1 MSPRL
6 LLFLTPRSLKPLC
19 LGLLLLGQG
28 AALRVQAGEPLR
40 YTPADSV
47 NLEDMFWT
55 RAATEV
61 WQLDSTLQARPVQA
75 GHHDARRT
83 DKLRARLQALGPTTL
98 WGGLGDGLERDAKQL
113 RRDLQVLD
121 LSARLFALT
130 REARYAELMERTL
143 YNSVRAATAPS
154 LPRSARRHAAPW
166 LLAARGLMYAAA
178 GADVYVNLYMRSR
191 AWVRTDSIDFLV
203 LQNTSAPWQNNVF
216 FSFRFAGPGRHMR
229 LHLRLPGWLRGETGV
244 AGCNYLPQR
253 EYYELTINSRPTRLR
268 AKNGYITVDR
278 VWENDDV
285 MVLKMD
291 TPVRRIVREGDSAH
305 VALQFGPLLYLTE
318 RPLPA
323 GYAVRPADAIGFRF
337 DGDSTHAELLSG
349 RMVDDAGRAEPF
361 RAIPYYIQQRADV
374 RSAQLW
380 LPAKQAKKNGKGLFS
395 SLLGEK
401 RRKMLANSNEVPTF
415 ATK

>member
-1 MSPRL
+1 MPTSRFLRL
-6 LLFLTPRSLKPLC
+6 LC
-19 LGLLLLGQG
+19 LSLLLLGQG
-28 AALRVQAGEPLR
+28 AVLRLQAGEPLR

-47 NLEDMFWT
+47 SLEDMFWT

-61 WQLDSTLQARPVQA
+61 WQFDSTLQARPVQV
-75 GHHDARRT
+75 GRHDVRQV

-98 WGGLGDGLERDAKQL
+98 WGGVGAGLERDAKQL

-130 REARYAELMERTL
+130 REAGYAELMERTL

-191 AWVRTDSIDFLV
+191 ALVHTDSIDFLV

-216 FSFRFAGPGRHMR
+216 FSFRFIGLGRHMR

-244 AGCNYLPQR
+244 TGCSYLPRR
-253 EYYELTINSRPTRLR
+253 EYYELTINNRPTRLR
-268 AKNGYITVDR
+268 AKNGYITIDR
-278 VWENDDV
+278 EWENDDV

-305 VALQFGPLLYLTE
+305 VALQFGPLLYLLE
-318 RPLPA
+318 HPQPA
-323 GYAVRPADAIGFRF
+323 GFAVRPADAIGFRF
-337 DGDSTHAELLSG
+337 DGDSTHAELLNG
-349 RMVDDAGRAEPF
+349 HMVDVEGREKPF

-374 RSAQLW
+374 RSALLW
-380 LPAKQAKKNGKGLFS
+380 LPAQLEKQSTKGLFS
-395 SLLGEK
+395 SLFGEK